1 MYRVTQKF
9 RKTVISLR
17 LSENGD
23 NIILRS
29 ERDGH
34 EVQRMYSLTAFR
46 QQSSVTS
53 SKPVSQAFSQASS
66 STSGSLL
73 AAHPIVPP
81 ICESQTSW
89 SDGASRSLSL
99 PYPNPYLLGG
109 LVVAETFAYRVWNM
123 LPWWPT
129 FNNVPYR
136 TSTVVLY
143 WTDHPAPGEQRW
155 KVAQHF
161 ATDSGPCPIST
172 PDSTS
177 PRSLSSSPTNH
188 PSPRSSASTQR
199 GSEASCVGGVEGKSQ
214 QQAVYKRCII
224 PLLDPAIVPFSD
236 DRVPILG
243 LAYNHVGW
251 IEQVETRRRGRR
263 SKKRV
268 AMLASFPEPGVCP
281 AQSSQDVANPD
292 GAEKQEGLKANIQ
305 ALDISE
311 CVLDVACHLIVD
323 SSCATVSIT
332 TRDNELY
339 TYRYA

>member
-1 MYRVTQKF
+1 
-9 RKTVISLR
+9 
-17 LSENGD
+17 
-23 NIILRS
+23 
-29 ERDGH
+29 
-34 EVQRMYSLTAFR
+34 MYSLTAFR
-46 QQSSVTS
+46 QQPTVTCS
-53 SKPVSQAFSQASS
+53 SKPVSQVFSQATS
-66 STSGSLL
+66 STSSSLL
-73 AAHPIVPP
+73 AAHPIAPP

-89 SDGASRSLSL
+89 SDGASLSLSS
-99 PYPNPYLLGG
+99 PYPNPNLLGLGG

-161 ATDSGPCPIST
+161 ATDRGPCPISA

-177 PRSLSSSPTNH
+177 PRSQSS
-188 PSPRSSASTQR
+188 SPRSSTSTQR
-199 GSEASCVGGVEGKSQ
+199 RTEVLCAGVVEGKDDR
-214 QQAVYKRCII
+214 QAVFKRCIV
-224 PLLDPAIVPFSD
+224 PLLDPVIVPFSD

-268 AMLASFPEPGVCP
+268 AMLASFPEPGIGP
-281 AQSSQDVANPD
+281 AQSFHAVPYSD
-292 GAEKQEGLKANIQ
+292 GAEKQEGLKANMQ
-305 ALDISE
+305 ALDIPE

>member
-1 MYRVTQKF
+1 M
-9 RKTVISLR
+9 
-17 LSENGD
+17 
-23 NIILRS
+23 
-29 ERDGH
+29 
-34 EVQRMYSLTAFR
+34 
-46 QQSSVTS
+46 SSP
-53 SKPVSQAFSQASS
+53 SKPVSQVSSQASS
-66 STSGSLL
+66 STSSSLL
-73 AAHPIVPP
+73 AAHPIAPP

-89 SDGASRSLSL
+89 SDDASRSLSP
-99 PYPNPYLLGG
+99 PYPNPNLLGLGG

-155 KVAQHF
+155 KIAQHF
-161 ATDSGPCPIST
+161 ATDRGPCPIST
-172 PDSTS
+172 TDSTS
-177 PRSLSSSPTNH
+177 PRCFSPLPGTR
-188 PSPRSSASTQR
+188 PSPRPTASNQR
-199 GSEASCVGGVEGKSQ
+199 GTEAPYVGGVKGKGE
-214 QQAVYKRCII
+214 QQAVFKRCIV
-224 PLLDPAIVPFSD
+224 PLLDPVIVPFSD

-268 AMLASFPEPGVCP
+268 AMLASFPEPGVGP
-281 AQSSQDVANPD
+281 AQTSQDVTYSD
-292 GAEKQEGLKANIQ
+292 GAEKQEGLKANSR
-305 ALDISE
+305 ALDIPE

-323 SSCATVSIT
+323 SSCGTVSIT
-332 TRDNELY
+332 TRNNELY